1 MKEESKKE
9 LQTIKDELFNQLIES
24 EDGNYFITF
33 RYMLPF
39 RIPFEDETQI
49 VLGKFMFLFLQKEYE
64 YHALSDGF
72 GDLPHFHTILEVTIK
87 LKRENYTAIE
97 HDLKRRLQVSK
108 SINDSFDEQLE
119 EVNKLLNIINV
130 KYQFLTVQSVHRGEL
145 IGTTSY
151 KLYKFR
157 ESLIEDKD
165 TDGLIVYKKSN
176 QIEDEKYKNIED
188 EDIQFITDCFS
199 ELGTNPYLNITLIAR
214 KGEKAYE
221 LYDFNNAIVHYNT
234 VFEVVI
240 IRFITEG
247 NLMLKMKNEEETEN
261 LLKAGFQN
269 LARKHF
275 SDVLDEL
282 QLSDAKIIKKIIDKY
297 MDTVYKYRNSIVH
310 KAASYSEKEAFEALK
325 LVRDLTYMINDNMCK
340 AESNPFVDYYTK
352 YNQNSSTKKYDSVK
366 QKYQ

>member
-1 MKEESKKE
+1 MKEESTTE
-9 LQTIKDELFNQLIES
+9 LQTIRDELFNQLIES
-24 EDGNYFITF
+24 ENGNYFITF

-49 VLGKFMFLFLQKEYE
+49 LLEKFMFLFLQKEYE

-72 GDLPHFHTILEVTIK
+72 GNLPHFHTVLEVTVK
-87 LKRENYTAIE
+87 LKRDIYRTIE
-97 HDLKRRLQVSK
+97 HDLKRNLEFSK
-108 SINDSFDEQLE
+108 ILSDMFDEQLAE
-119 EVNKLLNIINV
+119 LNKILNIING
-130 KYQFLTVQSVHRGEL
+130 KYKYLSVHSVHRGEL
-145 IGTTSY
+145 IGNASFKTY
-151 KLYKFR
+151 KLKQGLVEDDSEFGLLTNKLPN
-157 ESLIEDKD
+157 LIDEEKYQEVED
-165 TDGLIVYKKSN
+165 TDIKF
-176 QIEDEKYKNIED
+176 IEEN
-188 EDIQFITDCFS
+188 FS
-199 ELGTNPYLNITLIAR
+199 TLGTNPYLNITLIAR
-214 KGEKAYE
+214 KGEKAYQ

-325 LVRDLTYMINDNMCK
+325 LVRDLIYMINDNMCK